1 MQECFVRLILSVPE
15 RTANLRA
22 WLYQVARNLL
32 IDEIRSRRSETALS
46 EQEETL
52 SPDDDPLS
60 AYLQSEERRLLLL
73 RITELD
79 RKKREVLILQYYCGL
94 SQKEIAEL
102 MQVSHENVRVLSLR
116 ARRELKTKLKE
127 DGYDFS

>member
-22 WLYQVARNLL
+22 WLYRVARNLL

-52 SPDDDPLS
+52 SPDDDPLL

-102 MQVSHENVRVLSLR
+102 LQVSHENVRVLSLR